1 VVFKEAVGDLNRLR
15 QILGV
20 IVKHGFGDMLDR
32 ARIFERLKIRKP
44 HPEEDRARA
53 PAERLVRMLTE
64 LGPTFIKM
72 GQLLSTR
79 PDVIPE
85 EYINALRT
93 LQDQA
98 PPFPYSEVVRIVSEE
113 LGDEPDKLF
122 SEFETEPCASASIAQ
137 VHRATTID
145 GRKVVVKVKRPGIER
160 TVKRS
165 LDIVYYLAHM
175 IEAIVEEGALYNP
188 AGIVREFDRAIG
200 LEMDLDR
207 EAKSL
212 RTFYNN
218 FRERQ
223 TLIIPEPLED
233 LSGPSV
239 LTMDRLEGQH
249 VNEIEPGSQLARQAA
264 MNLIEGF
271 YQQTFEDGFFHADPH
286 PGNFLIMADGKIG
299 LMDFGQIGTLNQT
312 QRSTLVLLGLGIILK
327 DADTVSRLVYRIGSQ
342 TRRADL
348 GQLKKDIK
356 ETLESSLEAELG
368 QIDSAKV
375 LGRLLDLSWDH
386 QVRIPAEYTLAT
398 KAMVT
403 VEGIV
408 RKLYPSLE
416 PAAVATPYVK
426 KLLVEHYSLDDIKG
440 GVGRALLQLS
450 NLLNEVPQQVSQIL
464 MDLESGR
471 MSVQIND
478 PESSLKRKTLRGVGI
493 DLFWGLVAT
502 GLLAGSLPAMMSP
515 EPAPAAAI
523 WGLVGSGII
532 AMIVTLRYFFTPA
545 LRKMRVRHWLER
557 RWGDKDHDDK
567 KIRSD

>member
-1 VVFKEAVGDLNRLR
+1 VVFREAVADLNRLR

-20 IVKHGFGDMLDR
+20 VAKHGFGDMLDR
-32 ARIFERLKIRKP
+32 ARIFERLKIRRP
-44 HPEEDRARA
+44 HTEQDRVRA
-53 PAERLVRMLTE
+53 PAERLVRMLIE

-85 EYINALRT
+85 EYIVALST

-98 PPFPYSEVVRIVSEE
+98 PAFPYSEVVKVVREE

-122 SEFETEPCASASIAQ
+122 SEFETEPFASASIAQ

-145 GRKVVVKVKRPGIER
+145 GRKVVVKVKRPGIEQ

-175 IEAIVEEGALYNP
+175 VEAIVEEGALYNP
-188 AGIVREFDRAIG
+188 VGVVREFDRAIG
-200 LEMDLDR
+200 LEMDLGK
-207 EAKSL
+207 EAQNL

-223 TLIIPEPLED
+223 TLIIPEPLEE
-233 LSGPSV
+233 LSSPSV

-249 VNEIEPGSQLARQAA
+249 LNEIEPGSQTARTAA

-299 LMDFGQIGTLNQT
+299 LMDFGQTGKLNKT

-342 TRRADL
+342 TRRANL
-348 GQLKKDIK
+348 GQLKKDIE
-356 ETLESSLEAELG
+356 ETLEDTLEAKLD

-375 LGRLLDLSWDH
+375 LKRLLDLSWDH
-386 QVRIPAEYTLAT
+386 QIRIPPEYTLAT

-403 VEGIV
+403 IEGIV

-416 PAAVATPYVK
+416 PAIVATPYVK
-426 KLLVEHYSLDDIKG
+426 KLLVEHYNLDDIKG
-440 GVGRALLQLS
+440 GVGRTLLQLS
-450 NLLNEVPQQVSQIL
+450 NLLSEVPQQISQIL

-471 MSVQIND
+471 MSVQVND
-478 PESSLKRKTLRGVGI
+478 PDSSLNRKTMRGIGI
-493 DLFWGLVAT
+493 DIFWGLVAT
-502 GLLAGSLPAMMSP
+502 GLLAGSLPALMSF
-515 EPAPAAAI
+515 EPAPPAAI
-523 WGLVGSGII
+523 WSLVGFGLI
-532 AMIVTLRYFFTPA
+532 ATIVTLRYFFTPA
-545 LRKMRVRHWLER
+545 LRKMRVRHWLKR
-557 RWGDKDHDDK
+557 RWGTKDQDAE
-567 KIRSD
+567 